1 MKTTLLSITVK
12 NKNKLLFNLQNL
24 EKASKKNK
32 PLQNEILS
40 LYSEEEASESSKD
53 VVNRVQLGIFDKL
66 MLKVLKT

>member
-24 EKASKKNK
+24 EKAGKKNK

-40 LYSEEEASESSKD
+40 LNSEEEVSESSKD

>member
-1 MKTTLLSITVK
+1 
-12 NKNKLLFNLQNL
+12 
-24 EKASKKNK
+24 
-32 PLQNEILS
+32 S

>member
-32 PLQNEILS
+32 PLQSEILR